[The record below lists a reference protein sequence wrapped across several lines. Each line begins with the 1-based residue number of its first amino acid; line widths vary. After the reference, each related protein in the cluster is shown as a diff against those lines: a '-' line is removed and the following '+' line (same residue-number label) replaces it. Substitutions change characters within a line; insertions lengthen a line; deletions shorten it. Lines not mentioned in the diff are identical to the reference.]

1 MADPQKIEYRTTN
14 LPDYLDKPYQEY
26 MGLYGG
32 QVSADLK
39 AGMPEYGR
47 ERIAGLNEVQTN
59 AMNQALGMQ
68 PAQQLGAATG
78 LMGAATANA
87 LNTNY
92 TPGQYNATSFGNQ
105 VGGYMSPYV
114 QGVVDIQ
121 QREAQRQADIAGT
134 ARNAQAVKLGAFGGS
149 RQALTDAE
157 AARNLALQK
166 GDIQAKGLQSAFE
179 QAANQYNIGNQ
190 LSEQSRQYGAGLG
203 LQGQQAAMQGA
214 GALGTL
220 GNLQYQQQMGINQLQ
235 EGYGGMQQNLE
246 QQRMNT
252 AYQDFLNKQQYPYQ
266 LLNQYGNVLNRQP
279 AQMNTQQTTYGQ
291 SPSLGAQIIGTAGAL
306 ATSPAGKNIFG
317 FAEGGMVQHYEDGGK
332 VADTRSVTDESYIA
346 KLINKMSPQQLQ
358 AMLGNPTVPRAQK
371 IMASNR
377 LETLMHMEASAQ
389 RGLLGAAENTPSIQD
404 MYPAEETAYGANGGI
419 VAFADRGAVVDPDE
433 LTPEDYKRSGLDS
446 FKSIREFFTP
456 KAALENRRKYEA
468 GAAAQEAAK
477 AEAAKPPPPP
487 PAAKQTETPYDAR
500 TATRKADF
508 QKGLPDVSASDLKGF
523 TSALKGL
530 PSSYKDEVLAAAKE
544 FSKGDEEVNKKLDDL
559 LGKDKKRSEDFKN
572 DSSRMYW
579 NNFFS
584 GIAKAGAEPGQ
595 SGGRGIMTAISKSAG
610 NMPEYEATL
619 RKQQDQYDML
629 AEKNEVDNLKYK
641 VALKDRNFDKALGLE
656 KAIKDNQ
663 FQMQQLQQQAA
674 ATAAHSKLAMA
685 QLEQTGRYQQ
695 GMLDVYGKRADAMA
709 GANKARMAA
718 AEAKVMPLF
727 QSDPNTRKL
736 AKQLEDLHGK
746 NWQSQPGP
754 QQTYWNAYQ
763 TFKART
769 MPSLVEPSA
778 SSIPYSDDL

>member
-1 MADPQKIEYRTTN
+1 MADVQSINYRTTA
-14 LPDYLDKPYQEY
+14 LPEYLDKPYQEY

-39 AGMPEYGR
+39 AGMPQYGQ
-47 ERIAGLNEVQTN
+47 ERIAGLSEVQTN
-59 AMNQALGMQ
+59 AMNQALNMQ
-68 PAQQLGAATG
+68 PAQQLNAATG

-92 TPGQYNATSFGNQ
+92 QPGQYNAQNFGNQ
-105 VGGYMSPYV
+105 VGGYMSPYM
-114 QGVVDIQ
+114 QNVVDIQ

-134 ARNAQAVKLGAFGGS
+134 QRGARAAQAGAFGGS
-149 RQALTDAE
+149 RQGIENAE
-157 AARNLALQK
+157 AARNLAIQK
-166 GDIQAKGLQSAFE
+166 GDIQAKGLQDAFS
-179 QAANQYNIGNQ
+179 QASNQYNIGNQ

-220 GNLQYQQQMGINQLQ
+220 GNLQYNQAMGINQLQ

-252 AYQDFLNKQQYPYQ
+252 QYQDFLNKQQYPYQ
-266 LLNQYGNVLNRQP
+266 LLNQYGNVLNKQP
-279 AQMNTQQTTYGQ
+279 ANMNLQQTTYGQ
-291 SPSLGAQIIGTAGAL
+291 SPSLGGQIIGTAGAL

-317 FAEGGMVQHYEDGGK
+317 FAEGGMVQNYGSGG
-332 VADTRSVTDESYIA
+332 VTDSRDVTDESYIS
-346 KLINKMSPQQLQ
+346 KLISKMSPQQLQ
-358 AMLGNPTVPRAQK
+358 AMLGNPSVPRAQK
-371 IMASNR
+371 QMASDR
-377 LETLMHMEASAQ
+377 LETLMHMQASAQ
-389 RGLLGAAENTPSIQD
+389 RGLFGAAENTPSIQD
-404 MYPAEETAYGANGGI
+404 MYPAQEARGANGGI
-419 VAFADRGAVVDPDE
+419 VAFAGGDDDGSFVVDPMMGTTQSTTASDDDRTFLE
-433 LTPEDYKRSGLDS
+433 RIGLGN
-446 FKSIREFFTP
+446 R
-456 KAALENRRKYEA
+456 ENRRVLENLELQQRKKE
-468 GAAAQEAAK
+468 QNTK
-477 AEAAKPPPPP
+477 SPPPPP
-487 PAAKQTETPYDAR
+487 TAKQTETPYDAR
-500 TATRKADF
+500 TATRKSDY
-508 QKGLPDVSASDLKGF
+508 QKGLPDLSASDLKGF

-544 FSKGDEEVNKKLDDL
+544 FSKGDEEVNAKLESL

-572 DSSRMYW
+572 ESSRMYW
-579 NNFFS
+579 NQFFS

-619 RKQQDQYDML
+619 RKQQDQYDLL

-656 KAIKDNQ
+656 KAIKENQ
-663 FQMQQLQQQAA
+663 YQMAHLQQQAA
-674 ATAAHSKLAMA
+674 ATSAHTKLGLA
-685 QLEQTGRYQQ
+685 QLDEQKDYHK
-695 GMLDVYGKRADAMA
+695 MLGDVYGKRAEAMQ
-709 GANKARMAA
+709 GANKARMAQ

-769 MPSLVEPSA
+769 MPSLVDPSA
-778 SSIPYSDDL
+778 GSIPYSDDL

>member
-1 MADPQKIEYRTTN
+1 MADVQSINYRTTA
-14 LPDYLDKPYQEY
+14 LPEYLDKPYQEY

-39 AGMPEYGR
+39 AGMPQYGQ
-47 ERIAGLNEVQTN
+47 ERIAGLSEVQTN
-59 AMNQALGMQ
+59 AMNQTFNMQ
-68 PAQQLGAATG
+68 PAQQLIAATG
-78 LMGAATANA
+78 LMGASTATA

-92 TPGQYNATSFGNQ
+92 QPGQYNAQNFGNQ
-105 VGGYMSPYV
+105 VGGYMSPYM
-114 QGVVDIQ
+114 QNVVDIQ

-134 ARNAQAVKLGAFGGS
+134 QRGARAAQAGAFGGS
-149 RQALTDAE
+149 RQGIENAE
-157 AARNLALQK
+157 AARNLATQK
-166 GDIQAKGLQSAFE
+166 GDIQAKGLQDAFS
-179 QAANQYNIGNQ
+179 QASSQYNIGNQ

-220 GNLQYQQQMGINQLQ
+220 GNLQYNQAMGINQLQ

-252 AYQDFLNKQQYPYQ
+252 QYQDFLNKQQYPYQ
-266 LLNQYGNVLNRQP
+266 LLNQYGNVLNKQP
-279 AQMNTQQTTYGQ
+279 ANMNLQQTTYGQ
-291 SPSLGAQIIGTAGAL
+291 SPSLGGQIIGTAGAL

-317 FAEGGMVQHYEDGGK
+317 FAEGGMVQNYGDGG
-332 VADTRSVTDESYIA
+332 VTDSRDVTDESYIS
-346 KLINKMSPQQLQ
+346 KLISKMSPQQLQ
-358 AMLGNPTVPRAQK
+358 AMLGNPSVPRAQK
-371 IMASNR
+371 QMASDR
-377 LETLMHMEASAQ
+377 LETLMHMQASAQ
-389 RGLLGAAENTPSIQD
+389 RGLFGAAENTPSIQD
-404 MYPAEETAYGANGGI
+404 MYPAQEARGANGGI

-446 FKSIREFFTP
+446 PLSSIRDFLTP
-456 KAALENRRKYEA
+456 KAALENRKKYEA

-477 AEAAKPPPPP
+477 AEAAKSPSLP

-500 TATRKADF
+500 TATRKSDY
-508 QKGLPDVSASDLKGF
+508 QKGLPDLNTSDLKGF

-544 FSKGDEEVNKKLDDL
+544 FSKGDDEVNKKLEEL

-572 DSSRMYW
+572 ESSRMYW
-579 NNFFS
+579 NQFFS
-584 GIAKAGAEPGQ
+584 GIAKESAKPGQ
-595 SGGRGIMTAISKSAG
+595 AGGRGVMTAISGAAG

-663 FQMQQLQQQAA
+663 YQMAHLQQQAA
-674 ATAAHSKLAMA
+674 ATSAHTKLGLA
-685 QLEQTGRYQQ
+685 QLEEAGKYHQ
-695 GMLDVYGKRADAMA
+695 GMIDVYGKRAEAMQ
-709 GANKARMAA
+709 GANKARMAQ

-736 AKQLEDLHGK
+736 AKQLEDQYGK

-754 QQTYWNAYQ
+754 QQQYWSAYQ

-769 MPSLVEPSA
+769 MPSLVDPSA
-778 SSIPYSDDL
+778 GSIPYSDDL

>member
-1 MADPQKIEYRTTN
+1 MADVQSINYRTTA
-14 LPDYLDKPYQEY
+14 LPEYLDKPYQEY

-39 AGMPEYGR
+39 AGMPQYGQ
-47 ERIAGLNEVQTN
+47 ERIAGLSEVQTN
-59 AMNQALGMQ
+59 AMNQALNMQ
-68 PAQQLGAATG
+68 PAQQLNAATG

-92 TPGQYNATSFGNQ
+92 QPGQYNAQNFGNQ
-105 VGGYMSPYV
+105 VGGYMSPYM
-114 QGVVDIQ
+114 QNVVDIQ

-134 ARNAQAVKLGAFGGS
+134 QRGARAAQAGAFGGS
-149 RQALTDAE
+149 RQGIENAE
-157 AARNLALQK
+157 AARNLAIQK
-166 GDIQAKGLQSAFE
+166 GDIQAKGLQDAFS
-179 QAANQYNIGNQ
+179 QASNQYNIGNQ

-220 GNLQYQQQMGINQLQ
+220 GNLQYNQAMGINQLQ

-252 AYQDFLNKQQYPYQ
+252 QYQDFLNKQQYPYQ
-266 LLNQYGNVLNRQP
+266 LLNQYGNVLNKQP
-279 AQMNTQQTTYGQ
+279 ANMNLQQTTYGQ
-291 SPSLGAQIIGTAGAL
+291 SPSLGGQIIGTAGAL

-317 FAEGGMVQHYEDGGK
+317 FAEGGMVQNYDSGG
-332 VADTRSVTDESYIA
+332 VTDSRDVTDESYIS
-346 KLINKMSPQQLQ
+346 KLISKMSPQQLQ
-358 AMLGNPTVPRAQK
+358 AMLGNPSVPRAQK
-371 IMASNR
+371 QMASDR
-377 LETLMHMEASAQ
+377 LETLMHMQASAQ
-389 RGLLGAAENTPSIQD
+389 RGLFGAAENTPSIQD
-404 MYPAEETAYGANGGI
+404 MYPAQEARGANGGI
-419 VAFADRGAVVDPDE
+419 VAFAGGDDDGSFVVDPMMGTTQSTTASDDDRTFLE
-433 LTPEDYKRSGLDS
+433 RIGLGN
-446 FKSIREFFTP
+446 R
-456 KAALENRRKYEA
+456 ENRRVLENLELQQRKKE
-468 GAAAQEAAK
+468 QTT
-477 AEAAKPPPPP
+477 KPPPPP
-487 PAAKQTETPYDAR
+487 PTAKQTETPYDAR
-500 TATRKADF
+500 TATRKSDY
-508 QKGLPDVSASDLKGF
+508 QKGIPDVNASDLKGF

-544 FSKGDEEVNKKLDDL
+544 FSKGDEDVNKKLEEL

-579 NNFFS
+579 NQFFS

-595 SGGRGIMTAISKSAG
+595 AGGRGIMTAISKSAG

-619 RKQQDQYDML
+619 RKQQDQYDLL

-663 FQMQQLQQQAA
+663 YQMAHLQQQAA
-674 ATAAHSKLAMA
+674 ATSAHTKLGLA
-685 QLEQTGRYQQ
+685 QLEEAGKYHQ
-695 GMLDVYGKRADAMA
+695 GMIDMYKGRVGAME
-709 GANKARMAA
+709 GANKARMAQ

-736 AKQLEDLHGK
+736 AKQLEDQYGK

-754 QQTYWNAYQ
+754 QQQYWSAYQ

-769 MPSLVEPSA
+769 MPSLVDPSA
-778 SSIPYSDDL
+778 GSIPYSDDL

>member
-1 MADPQKIEYRTTN
+1 
-14 LPDYLDKPYQEY
+14 
-26 MGLYGG
+26 
-32 QVSADLK
+32 
-39 AGMPEYGR
+39 
-47 ERIAGLNEVQTN
+47 
-59 AMNQALGMQ
+59 
-68 PAQQLGAATG
+68 
-78 LMGAATANA
+78 
-87 LNTNY
+87 
-92 TPGQYNATSFGNQ
+92 
-105 VGGYMSPYV
+105 
-114 QGVVDIQ
+114 
-121 QREAQRQADIAGT
+121 
-134 ARNAQAVKLGAFGGS
+134 
-149 RQALTDAE
+149 
-157 AARNLALQK
+157 
-166 GDIQAKGLQSAFE
+166 
-179 QAANQYNIGNQ
+179 
-190 LSEQSRQYGAGLG
+190 
-203 LQGQQAAMQGA
+203 
-214 GALGTL
+214 
-220 GNLQYQQQMGINQLQ
+220 
-235 EGYGGMQQNLE
+235 
-246 QQRMNT
+246 
-252 AYQDFLNKQQYPYQ
+252 
-266 LLNQYGNVLNRQP
+266 
-279 AQMNTQQTTYGQ
+279 
-291 SPSLGAQIIGTAGAL
+291 
-306 ATSPAGKNIFG
+306 
-317 FAEGGMVQHYEDGGK
+317 MVQHYEDGGK

-419 VAFADRGAVVDPDE
+419 VAFAGGDDDGSFVVDPMMGTTQSTTASDDDRTFLE
-433 LTPEDYKRSGLDS
+433 RIGLGN
-446 FKSIREFFTP
+446 R
-456 KAALENRRKYEA
+456 ENRRVLENLELQQRKKE
-468 GAAAQEAAK
+468 QTTK
-477 AEAAKPPPPP
+477 SPPLP

-500 TATRKADF
+500 TATRKSDY
-508 QKGLPDVSASDLKGF
+508 QKGLPDLNTSDLKGF

-544 FSKGDEEVNKKLDDL
+544 FSKGDDEVNKKLDDL

-629 AEKNEVDNLKYK
+629 LEKNTVDNLKYK

-656 KAIKDNQ
+656 KAIKENQ